1 MGENECLCPADPAL
15 VFRLE
20 LQGQTPARLPH
31 GLQLRERPMGP
42 AIKSGLA
49 IILLTSSAYA
59 GLELTP
65 RLEEY
70 DLDGVKL
77 RQLVFADSERRV
89 TYTPPRK
96 WEYSGGGNRLAL
108 RPASAPTAEATI
120 TVNKPSQPDV
130 FDEAT
135 TKRLCD
141 EVLASVPKGATHVAL
156 VSQQMNP
163 LLIERKETFLVV
175 INYDYYGNPYARSV
189 MFLNR
194 QDEQVR
200 FQLTCF
206 RNS

>member
-1 MGENECLCPADPAL
+1 MG
-15 VFRLE
+15 F
-20 LQGQTPARLPH
+20 
-31 GLQLRERPMGP
+31 
-42 AIKSGLA
+42 AIRTSAVLISLA
-49 IILLTSSAYA
+49 SFAYA
-59 GLELTP
+59 DLNLTP
-65 RLEEY
+65 RVEEY
-70 DLDGVKL
+70 QLDGVKL
-77 RQLVFADSERRV
+77 RQLVFTDGDRRV

-96 WEYSGGGNRLAL
+96 WDYSGGGNRLAL

-120 TVNKPSQPDV
+120 TVGKLSQAGV

-135 TKRLCD
+135 TKRLSD
-141 EVLASVPKGATHVAL
+141 EVLASVPNGSTHVAL

-194 QDEQVR
+194 QNEQLR

-206 RNS
+206 RNSFRELQRAFESSHYSWQNL